1 MSDSKDKEPDVLFVG
16 DSLIQ
21 LMHQFGVNRLHI
33 VQFLVLC
40 PVFDYLLL
48 LTDMAT
54 AVLSSSCPEFWCG
67 W

>member
-33 VQFLVLC
+33 VLILVLC
-40 PVFDYLLL
+40 AALEYLLL
-48 LTDMAT
+48 LTDMAA

>member
-21 LMHQFGVNRLHI
+21 LMHQFGVNRQHI
-33 VQFLVLC
+33 VLFLVLC
-40 PVFDYLLL
+40 AVLDYLLL

-54 AVLSSSCPEFWCG
+54 VVLSSSCPEFWCG